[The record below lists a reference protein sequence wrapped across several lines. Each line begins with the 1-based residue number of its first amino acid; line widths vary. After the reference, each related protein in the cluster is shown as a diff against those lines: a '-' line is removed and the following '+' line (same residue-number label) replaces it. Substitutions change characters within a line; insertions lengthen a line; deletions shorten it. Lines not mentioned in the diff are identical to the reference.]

1 VCVVEQTRHLR
12 GFILEPTL
20 KQEYGIRGLRMTHWK
35 PALALL
41 AALMLGAP
49 LAGCGGT
56 GGLLAASPVVED
68 STITTGVKTAIGGST
83 ELHAADID
91 VATREGIVQLSGYV
105 VSAESVATAASVART
120 VKGVKSVRNDL
131 RLK

>member
-1 VCVVEQTRHLR
+1 
-12 GFILEPTL
+12 
-20 KQEYGIRGLRMTHWK
+20 MTHWT

-41 AALMLGAP
+41 AALILGGP
-49 LAGCGGT
+49 LAGCGST
-56 GGLLAASPVVED
+56 GNLLATSVKVD
-68 STITTGVKTAIGGST
+68 DFTITLGVKAAIKRST
-83 ELHAADID
+83 ELKAADID

-105 VSAESVATAASVART
+105 HSAENVATAASVART

>member
-1 VCVVEQTRHLR
+1 
-12 GFILEPTL
+12 
-20 KQEYGIRGLRMTHWK
+20 MTHWK

-41 AALMLGAP
+41 AALILGGP
-49 LAGCGGT
+49 LSGCGST
-56 GGLLAASPVVED
+56 ASLLASDAKVDD
-68 STITTGVKTAIGGST
+68 STITAGVKAAIGRST
-83 ELHAADID
+83 ELNAADID

-105 VSAESVATAASVART
+105 GSAENVATAASVART

>member
-1 VCVVEQTRHLR
+1 
-12 GFILEPTL
+12 
-20 KQEYGIRGLRMTHWK
+20 MTHWK

-41 AALMLGAP
+41 AALILGGP
-49 LAGCGGT
+49 LAGCGST
-56 GGLLAASPVVED
+56 SLLASNAKVDD
-68 STITTGVKTAIGGST
+68 SIITVGVKEAIERST
-83 ELHAADID
+83 ELKAADID

-105 VSAESVATAASVART
+105 SSADNVATAASVTRT

>member
-1 VCVVEQTRHLR
+1 
-12 GFILEPTL
+12 
-20 KQEYGIRGLRMTHWK
+20 MTHWK

-41 AALMLGAP
+41 GALMFGST

-56 GGLLAASPVVED
+56 GSLLTPAAAVDD
-68 STITTGVKTAIGGST
+68 STITTGVKQAIKRST
-83 ELHAADID
+83 ELTSADID

-105 VSAESVATAASVART
+105 SSAENVATAAAVART

>member
-1 VCVVEQTRHLR
+1 
-12 GFILEPTL
+12 
-20 KQEYGIRGLRMTHWK
+20 MTHWK

-41 AALMLGAP
+41 AALMVGGT

-56 GGLLAASPVVED
+56 GKLVATETVVDD
-68 STITTGVKTAIGGST
+68 STITAGVKQAIGRST
-83 ELHAADID
+83 ELTAADID

-105 VSAESVATAASVART
+105 SSAENVATAASVART

>member
-1 VCVVEQTRHLR
+1 
-12 GFILEPTL
+12 
-20 KQEYGIRGLRMTHWK
+20 MTHWK

-41 AALMLGAP
+41 AALMFGGS
-49 LAGCGGT
+49 LAGCGGS
-56 GGLLAASPVVED
+56 GALLAPGAVVDD
-68 STITTGVKTAIGGST
+68 STITAGVREAIGRST
-83 ELHAADID
+83 ELVAADID

-105 VSAESVATAASVART
+105 GSAENVATAASVART

>member
-1 VCVVEQTRHLR
+1 MR
-12 GFILEPTL
+12 
-20 KQEYGIRGLRMTHWK
+20 HWK

-41 AALMLGAP
+41 GALIFGGT

-56 GGLLAASPVVED
+56 GSRLAPAAMDD
-68 STITTGVKTAIGGST
+68 SAITAGVKQAIGRSA
-83 ELHAADID
+83 ELKAADID

-105 VSAESVATAASVART
+105 GSAENVATAASVART

>member
-1 VCVVEQTRHLR
+1 
-12 GFILEPTL
+12 
-20 KQEYGIRGLRMTHWK
+20 MTHRR

-41 AALMLGAP
+41 AALILGGP
-49 LAGCGGT
+49 LAGCGST
-56 GGLLAASPVVED
+56 ASLLASSAKVDD
-68 STITTGVKTAIGGST
+68 STITVGVKQAIKRST
-83 ELHAADID
+83 ELNAADID

-105 VSAESVATAASVART
+105 SSAENVATAASVART

>member
-1 VCVVEQTRHLR
+1 
-12 GFILEPTL
+12 
-20 KQEYGIRGLRMTHWK
+20 MTHWK

-41 AALMLGAP
+41 AALTIGGQ
-49 LAGCGGT
+49 LAGCGST
-56 GGLLAASPVVED
+56 VSSLAASPAVDD
-68 STITTGVKTAIGGST
+68 STITAGVKAALKRST
-83 ELHAADID
+83 ELNAADID

-105 VSAESVATAASVART
+105 GSAENVATAASVART

>member
-1 VCVVEQTRHLR
+1 MKHNL
-12 GFILEPTL
+12 
-20 KQEYGIRGLRMTHWK
+20 

-41 AALMLGAP
+41 AALTIMGP
-49 LAGCGGT
+49 LAGCGST
-56 GGLLAASPVVED
+56 ASLLASNATVDD
-68 STITTGVKTAIGGST
+68 STIAAEVKQAIKRST
-83 ELHAADID
+83 ERAGADID

-105 VSAESVATAASVART
+105 SSAENVATAAAVART

>member
-1 VCVVEQTRHLR
+1 
-12 GFILEPTL
+12 
-20 KQEYGIRGLRMTHWK
+20 MTHWK

-41 AALMLGAP
+41 GALLCGGT

-56 GGLLAASPVVED
+56 GSLLAPATVVDD
-68 STITTGVKTAIGGST
+68 STITAGVKQAIGRST
-83 ELHAADID
+83 ELKAADID
-91 VATREGIVQLSGYV
+91 VATREGIVQLTGYV
-105 VSAESVATAASVART
+105 GSAENVATAASVART